1 MNAPMIGDHC
11 EWSPKTAPWWIRM
24 LCRTLEFLK
33 TAVSVD
39 QGLSKLMLLLKLP
52 LRDVFEL
59 YSMRILLS
67 GPGPYPASNPDS
79 APGSPSDHVDDNV
92 DIDDEDPREL
102 PDRDIPGSALRYL
115 GNVVAWR
122 RAILYVYRGVQKHM
136 GDISLTL
143 VLTPAPVSR
152 RACAPMNPIVARAIL
167 KAFDSLGIE
176 DPHRRSL
183 LTETVNNKL
192 PTQTAFT
199 GTVHCEASLMG
210 LIVSS
215 VVDVGPLPNYLTKET
230 VESTFKR
237 LTTETGFVTIGVGKK
252 CCWCCAWLA
261 KRLHI
266 AHPEIKFD
274 IPRSHGQMYPW
285 ALPPVGVTVE
295 DALALEGELEGIL
308 DRVVRRVV
316 EETSISNALTNTSS
330 TLGSISPGS
339 EPDLDSEYEAML
351 ESAVRREWD

>member
-1 MNAPMIGDHC
+1 M
-11 EWSPKTAPWWIRM
+11 
-24 LCRTLEFLK
+24 F
-33 TAVSVD
+33 
-39 QGLSKLMLLLKLP
+39 LLKLP

-59 YSMRILLS
+59 LRCTYCCQVQSLS
-67 GPGPYPASNPDS
+67 RLKLGFGPGFAFRSC
-79 APGSPSDHVDDNV
+79 GRHVDV
-92 DIDDEDPREL
+92 DDEDPREL
-102 PDRDIPGSALRYL
+102 PDRDIAGSVLRYL

-152 RACAPMNPIVARAIL
+152 RACAPVNPIVARAIL

-210 LIVSS
+210 LIISS

-230 VESTFKR
+230 VEGAFKG
-237 LTTETGFVTIGVGKK
+237 LTTETGFATIGVGKK

-316 EETSISNALTNTSS
+316 EEISISNALSQTS
-330 TLGSISPGS
+330 TT
-339 EPDLDSEYEAML
+339 LDSIFLGDEPNFGLEHEAKL
-351 ESAVRREWD
+351 VSFVKREWEWD